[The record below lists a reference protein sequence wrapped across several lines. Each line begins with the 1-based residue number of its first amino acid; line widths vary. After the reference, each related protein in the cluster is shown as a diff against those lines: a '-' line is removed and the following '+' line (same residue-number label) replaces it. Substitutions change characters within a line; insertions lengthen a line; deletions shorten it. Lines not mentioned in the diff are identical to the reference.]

1 MTMAYVVL
9 IHLMLICPLI
19 RALSIWMQA
28 DAQRRR
34 VTTSSTRHQGSKW
47 GRQEIAKDVATS
59 S

>member
-34 VTTSSTRHQGSKW
+34 VPTSSTRHQGSTW
-47 GRQEIAKDVATS
+47 GRQRS
-59 S
+59 QRM